1 MFWFGD
7 LNFRLI
13 GEATTTPQNIRS
25 MIEKDQLN
33 RLTESDQLRIV
44 MREKR
49 AFGELTERLPEFP
62 PTFKFQVG
70 TNEYDMK

>member
-1 MFWFGD
+1 
-7 LNFRLI
+7 
-13 GEATTTPQNIRS
+13 

-33 RLTESDQLRIV
+33 RLTERDQLRIV